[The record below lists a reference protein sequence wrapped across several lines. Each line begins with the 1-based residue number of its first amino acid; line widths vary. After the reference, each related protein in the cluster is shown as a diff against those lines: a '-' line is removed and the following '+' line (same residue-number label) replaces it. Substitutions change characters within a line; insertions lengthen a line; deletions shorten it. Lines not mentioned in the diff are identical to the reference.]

1 MQKLIIF
8 NYMDSK
14 QIIISDFDDT
24 ILPGSDRVF
33 EIVFK
38 NLLGNDEFERMK
50 SQCKNG
56 SYVEHYIRERKLT
69 KEDVE
74 AFWNKFKESE
84 LYKKFSENVGEK
96 FTEIE
101 KNAKKIIKGEIG
113 TDIIAFYINH
123 VITPLVVLADIYL
136 FELRPHEEFF
146 EFYQQAKEKGN
157 IVIINTMKSQAMIT
171 IELKEFALFDK
182 KYKIFQEMI
191 DDELVFGT
199 TEESCKLDEKRIQYI
214 LKQLSLKCNQF
225 SNIVIMGDSGTD
237 VGNFEEVV
245 QTQSVPVSF
254 LLVTDKYDVE
264 PADSSLKILSLK
276 KSSEELTVEHSKLK
290 EIKAKL
296 LARLRESEQKRDGV
310 KILSGQYEK
319 ILSGRYRDIVSRVI

>member
-101 KNAKKIIKGEIG
+101 KMRKK
-113 TDIIAFYINH
+113 
-123 VITPLVVLADIYL
+123 L
-136 FELRPHEEFF
+136 
-146 EFYQQAKEKGN
+146 
-157 IVIINTMKSQAMIT
+157 
-171 IELKEFALFDK
+171 
-182 KYKIFQEMI
+182 
-191 DDELVFGT
+191 
-199 TEESCKLDEKRIQYI
+199 
-214 LKQLSLKCNQF
+214 
-225 SNIVIMGDSGTD
+225 
-237 VGNFEEVV
+237 
-245 QTQSVPVSF
+245 
-254 LLVTDKYDVE
+254 
-264 PADSSLKILSLK
+264 
-276 KSSEELTVEHSKLK
+276 
-290 EIKAKL
+290 
-296 LARLRESEQKRDGV
+296 
-310 KILSGQYEK
+310 
-319 ILSGRYRDIVSRVI
+319 